1 MQELKQNTNPFIF
14 KTSLASVAAQS
25 PEFILEDFLPLAK
38 RKVTMLSAKGGSGKS
53 FIAIQAGIRLTNQG
67 KKVGMWLSED
77 ESGEIRER
85 SDLINSRIL
94 FNSNPLS
101 EHLYINGSENYPP
114 QITHNMF
121 EAIREAWKGLDLVVI
136 DPLIGFFSG
145 NENDN
150 SQAKQFMSILTSI
163 ATQNNQAIL
172 VIHHNTKQ
180 DQDGNSTTRGASAF
194 VDAVRILYN
203 LKYDKEKQKHI
214 IKIEKD
220 NLNAKKFLGS
230 EFNIKAIP
238 FTVVYERE
246 DKDNGRNKY

>member
-1 MQELKQNTNPFIF
+1 MNNNTNPFIF
-14 KTSLASVAAQS
+14 KTSLASVAAQA

-85 SDLINSRIL
+85 ADLINSRIL

-101 EHLYINGSENYPP
+101 EHLYINGSEHYPP
-114 QITHNMF
+114 QVTPGAF
-121 EAIREAWKGLDLVVI
+121 ETIKEAWQGLDLVVI

-150 SQAKQFMSILTSI
+150 SQAKQFMSVLTSI

-194 VDAVRILYN
+194 VDAVRILYS
-203 LKYDKEKQKHI
+203 LKYHKEKQKHI

-220 NLNAKKFLGS
+220 NLNAKKFLGN

-238 FTVVYERE
+238 FTIVYEKE
-246 DKDNGRNKY
+246 DKDNGRNKH

>member
-1 MQELKQNTNPFIF
+1 MNSNPSNPFVF
-14 KTSLASVAAQS
+14 KTSLASVAAQA

-85 SDLINSRIL
+85 ADLINSRIL

-101 EHLYINGSENYPP
+101 EHLYINGSEHYPP
-114 QITHNMF
+114 KITPSAF
-121 EAIREAWKGLDLVVI
+121 EKIREAWQGLDLVVI

-150 SQAKQFMSILTSI
+150 AHAKQFMSVLTSI

-194 VDAVRILYN
+194 TDAVRILYN
-203 LKYDKEKQKHI
+203 LKYDKEKQQHI

-238 FTVVYERE
+238 FTVVYERG

>member
-1 MQELKQNTNPFIF
+1 MNNTNPFIF
-14 KTSLASVAAQS
+14 KTPLAAVTPQT
-25 PEFILEDFLPLAK
+25 PEFILEDFLPMAK

-53 FIAIQAGIRLTNQG
+53 FIAIQAGIRLTDQG

-77 ESGEIRER
+77 EIGEIRER
-85 SDLINSRIL
+85 ADLINSRIL
-94 FNSNPLS
+94 FNRNPIS
-101 EHLYINGSENYPP
+101 EHLYVNGSENYPP
-114 QITHNMF
+114 QVTPNMF
-121 EAIREAWKGLDLVVI
+121 ETIREAWKGLDLVII

-194 VDAVRILYN
+194 VDAVRILYS
-203 LKYDKEKQKHI
+203 LRYDKDTQKHI

-220 NLNAKKFLGS
+220 NLNVRKFLGD

-238 FTVVYERE
+238 FTVVYKTKEQS
-246 DKDNGRNKY
+246 NGRSEY